1 MNAELHYSLYGPSSD
16 LFSID
21 PYSGTV
27 FTSSVLQRMDDII
40 VNVHVED
47 GGEDRKFDTTTI
59 SIRFQDEFWV
69 NASSGEIYTKQPL
82 MLHNSAFEISQFT
95 VVAFDCGIVPTFSNT
110 TVIVRL
116 EQYNHHPPVF
126 LPVQPLIAVPYH
138 LPTLADAENLFL
150 TLFNHGVITGMDV
163 DETLVYVS
171 VTDTN
176 DPPVF
181 TPTSYIAN
189 ITEDSPA
196 GTSVVTVSAL
206 DQDSILDW
214 NRFFFSIENGNTNFS
229 FAIDP
234 SSGLI
239 SVNSPLDRE
248 LWPVYNLTV
257 TATDNGSPPATGTTT
272 VIVTIG
278 DVNDNAPKL
287 TTTGAQVK
295 ENQPEGTVVT
305 RLNASDS
312 DLPPNQGPFTYSLL
326 NRSTGF
332 LLTPDGLLLTTQTI
346 DREQLFIVSLSGGLE
361 T

>member
-1 MNAELHYSLYGPSSD
+1 MGFE
-16 LFSID
+16 ID
-21 PYSGTV
+21 K
-27 FTSSVLQRMDDII
+27 L
-40 VNVHVED
+40 
-47 GGEDRKFDTTTI
+47 
-59 SIRFQDEFWV
+59 
-69 NASSGEIYTKQPL
+69 SGEIYTTNSLRKQG
-82 MLHNSAFEISQFT
+82 NSH
-95 VVAFDCGIVPTFSNT
+95 VALKV
-110 TVIVRL
+110 
-116 EQYNHHPPVF
+116 
-126 LPVQPLIAVPYH
+126 
-138 LPTLADAENLFL
+138 LAK
-150 TLFNHGVITGMDV
+150 NHGVITGMDV

-272 VIVTIG
+272 VISNVTISHITS
-278 DVNDNAPKL
+278 DPCL
-287 TTTGAQVK
+287 TSPCQNRATCSKNIFISQEVSALESVAVIFVSPQK
-295 ENQPEGTVVT
+295 EIFNCTCPVG
-305 RLNASDS
+305 
-312 DLPPNQGPFTYSLL
+312 FT
-326 NRSTGF
+326 
-332 LLTPDGLLLTTQTI
+332 GLLCEGDINECELNPCENRGTCVNTEGSFYCHCQSGFSGSVCSADGDECMKVKCQNGATCTPSL
-346 DREQLFIVSLSGGLE
+346 DGYHCDCKLFLNLSMALKSCLSWSFLHWIAGLI
-361 T
+361 